1 MPRYKFS
8 ASTTFASMSSADMTF
23 LHIIVVLANQD
34 YLGYLNPKFEEL
46 AKGILAENT
55 LSMTMSVWRQTVEQ
69 NFTTI

>member
-34 YLGYLNPKFEEL
+34 YLGYPNP
-46 AKGILAENT
+46 NT